1 MGDPMSD
8 AKKKIERLSFDS
20 AESMDL
26 FQRYSHRM
34 VRIQTEFVDGFC
46 ALANLGPAVTVYGTA
61 RSKEGDA
68 EYERARAVG
77 AALAARDVATMTGG
91 GPGAM
96 EAANRGAHEAGGM
109 SVGLSIELP
118 FEEEPNPWVDI
129 ALRFRYFF
137 VRKAMFSWYSN
148 GAIAM
153 PGGFGTLDELYEQL
167 TLMQTRKTEKVPLVF
182 VGKDYWGGMFD
193 WMRSAPL
200 SYGYISPED
209 IDGLLVTDDVEKAVA
224 AACAG
229 IEC

>member
-1 MGDPMSD
+1 
-8 AKKKIERLSFDS
+8 
-20 AESMDL
+20 
-26 FQRYSHRM
+26 
-34 VRIQTEFVDGFC
+34 
-46 ALANLGPAVTVYGTA
+46 
-61 RSKEGDA
+61 
-68 EYERARAVG
+68 
-77 AALAARDVATMTGG
+77 MTGG

-209 IDGLLVTDDVEKAVA
+209 IDGLLVTDDVEEAVE

-229 IEC
+229 IER

>member
-1 MGDPMSD
+1 MSE

-77 AALAARDVATMTGG
+77 AALAARGVATMTGG

-96 EAANRGAHEAGGM
+96 EAANRGAHEAGGR
-109 SVGLSIELP
+109 S
-118 FEEEPNPWVDI
+118 VDI

-200 SYGYISPED
+200 SYGYISPAD
-209 IDGLLVTDDVEKAVA
+209 IDGLLVTDDVEEAVE

-229 IEC
+229 IER

>member
-1 MGDPMSD
+1 
-8 AKKKIERLSFDS
+8 
-20 AESMDL
+20 
-26 FQRYSHRM
+26 
-34 VRIQTEFVDGFC
+34 
-46 ALANLGPAVTVYGTA
+46 
-61 RSKEGDA
+61 
-68 EYERARAVG
+68 
-77 AALAARDVATMTGG
+77 MTGG

-200 SYGYISPED
+200 GMGYISPED
-209 IDGLLVTDDVEKAVA
+209 VDGLLVTDDVEEAVE

-229 IEC
+229 IFA

>member
-1 MGDPMSD
+1 
-8 AKKKIERLSFDS
+8 
-20 AESMDL
+20 
-26 FQRYSHRM
+26 
-34 VRIQTEFVDGFC
+34 
-46 ALANLGPAVTVYGTA
+46 
-61 RSKEGDA
+61 
-68 EYERARAVG
+68 
-77 AALAARDVATMTGG
+77 
-91 GPGAM
+91 
-96 EAANRGAHEAGGM
+96 M

-182 VGKDYWGGMFD
+182 VGKDYWGGLFD

-209 IDGLLVTDDVEKAVA
+209 IDGLLVTDDVEEAVE

-229 IEC
+229 IER

>member
-182 VGKDYWGGMFD
+182 VGKDYWGGLFD
-193 WMRSAPL
+193 WMLSAPL

-209 IDGLLVTDDVEKAVA
+209 IDGLLVTDDVEEAVE

-229 IEC
+229 IER

>member
-1 MGDPMSD
+1 MILVGNGRVITRD
-8 AKKKIERLSFDS
+8 AANPYIE
-20 AESMDL
+20 
-26 FQRYSHRM
+26 
-34 VRIQTEFVDGFC
+34 DG
-46 ALANLGPAVTVYGTA
+46 AVLI
-61 RSKEGDA
+61 EGDSIVA
-68 EYERARAVG
+68 VGKESELRARAVG

-153 PGGFGTLDELYEQL
+153 PGGFGTLDEAFEAL
-167 TLMQTRKTEKVPLVF
+167 TLVQTHKAPAMPIVLFGLE
-182 VGKDYWGGMFD
+182 YWGGLVD
-193 WMRSAPL
+193 WLRGTVLRS
-200 SYGYISPED
+200 GKISAADPD
-209 IDGLLVTDDVEKAVA
+209 LFCVTDDPEEAVSV
-224 AACAG
+224 ACAG
-229 IEC
+229 IGR

>member
-1 MGDPMSD
+1 MSD

-46 ALANLGPAVTVYGTA
+46 ALANLGPAVTVYGSA

-68 EYERARAVG
+68 DYERARAVG
-77 AALAARDVATMTGG
+77 AALAARGVATMTGG

-96 EAANRGAHEAGGM
+96 EAATRGAHEAGGRT
-109 SVGLSIELP
+109 VGLTIELP
-118 FEEEPNPWVDI
+118 FEEKPSPYLDI
-129 ALRFRYFF
+129 CLRFRYFF

-200 SYGYISPED
+200 SHGYISPED